1 MTPPR
6 TLLLAITLIC
16 LSACATWEGL
26 SPTTQAV
33 LKAGAKLALSYGVQ
47 ELGDRVHELR
57 PYQGKLNTLL
67 ETTFAKP
74 IPAEELG
81 AALKRGVVAVVP
93 AELRP
98 AVLAQF
104 KDSLSGNK
112 TTAASP
118 GNVSYNAKI
127 AAIL

>member
-1 MTPPR
+1 MKR
-6 TLLLAITLIC
+6 TLTACLVTFALLTG
-16 LSACATWEGL
+16 CATWDGL
-26 SPTTQAV
+26 SATTQAV

-47 ELGDRVHELR
+47 ELGDRVHELK
-57 PYQGKLNTLL
+57 PYQGKLSSLI

-74 IPAEELG
+74 IPAEEAG
-81 AALKRGVVAVVP
+81 AALKRGVVELVP

-104 KDSLSGNK
+104 KESLSGNK
-112 TTAASP
+112 TTAAAP

-127 AAIL
+127 AANL